1 VIRLEQNYRSTKT
14 ILAAASA
21 VVAHNEMRKGK
32 TLWTTNPQGEGI
44 TYMEAADAD
53 EEAMFVAE
61 RILQHQKSAPGSH
74 IVVLYRTN
82 FLSRVLEEKMRR
94 YNMKYRIVGGFSF
107 YERAEIKDMISY
119 LTASLNPHDSVH
131 MLRVINAPPRG
142 IGKTTTDLL
151 EEVAVERGASIW
163 GAIEIVVQ
171 EARLPM
177 RT

>member
-1 VIRLEQNYRSTKT
+1 
-14 ILAAASA
+14 
-21 VVAHNEMRKGK
+21 
-32 TLWTTNPQGEGI
+32 
-44 TYMEAADAD
+44 MEAADAD

-119 LTASLNPHDSVH
+119 LTVSLNPHDSVN
-131 MLRVINAPPRG
+131 MLRVINSPPRG
-142 IGKTTTDLL
+142 IGKTTTDTL
-151 EEVAVERGASIW
+151 EELAVQHGTSLW
-163 GAIEIVVQ
+163 DAIEIAVR
-171 EARLPM
+171 EARL
-177 RT
+177 